1 MRKPLTRKQRM
12 DQSIAAAMKEP
23 FVLEFINDQPK
34 SNKTNFKN
42 LLRNMMEL
50 GYEAGVSDAR
60 KITME
65 ALQ

>member
-1 MRKPLTRKQRM
+1 M

-65 ALQ
+65 ALR